1 MIIKLAMIHIIGAT
15 LVTYLFIQ
23 FFGRKLPPS
32 IILVSTIIQLSY
44 LHLTKQ
50 DQTKGGWS
58 LDISVIYMMSICKF
72 SSLAFSYDDGGKR
85 DHYNQYYLK
94 K

>member
-1 MIIKLAMIHIIGAT
+1 MIHIIGAT

-23 FFGRKLPPS
+23 FFGRKLSPF
-32 IILVSTIIQLSY
+32 IILILTMIQLSY
-44 LHLTKQ
+44 LQWTKP

-58 LDISVIYMMSICKF
+58 IEISVIYMMNICKF
-72 SSLAFSYDDGGKR
+72 SSLAFSYDDGGKK
-85 DHYNQYYLK
+85 DSEHYSQYYLK